1 MGEVHPLGMVQRPL
15 QPVADNSLLDR
26 ASLPDQSFDLL
37 LESRV
42 DLIVGKGT
50 ETVASALEVDEAG
63 SAPELAYTTPTQPPT
78 SLVSFMRLLDF
89 LLSLYHYIS

>member
-1 MGEVHPLGMVQRPL
+1 MVQRPL

-26 ASLPDQSFDLL
+26 ASLPDQRFDLL
-37 LESRV
+37 LESLE

-63 SAPELAYTTPTQPPT
+63 STPQTKIGIVGFTGPVHPAAHHGDGDIV
-78 SLVSFMRLLDF
+78 L
-89 LLSLYHYIS
+89 